1 MAVDGKGVQ
10 EGEAFLYSRGPGK
23 ALGWCVGVEVGRA
36 GLIHMYSWGQ
46 FSVNVTANVKPW
58 GENLQG
64 KEWYGLSGNNWGRE
78 CRKRGLRGQGT
89 PHKQDFSSPS
99 VVLTA

>member
-36 GLIHMYSWGQ
+36 GLIHMYSWSQ
-46 FSVNVTANVKPW
+46 FSVNVTANVKP
-58 GENLQG
+58 
-64 KEWYGLSGNNWGRE
+64 
-78 CRKRGLRGQGT
+78 
-89 PHKQDFSSPS
+89 
-99 VVLTA
+99 